1 MTKAHTI
8 FFIVCIGA
16 LLLTV
21 FTSIG
26 KKVASSADQTKGYF
40 SAEH

>member
-8 FFIVCIGA
+8 LFLVCITA
-16 LLLTV
+16 LAFTV

-26 KKVASSADQTKGYF
+26 KKVAESGFVTTTSFTHG
-40 SAEH
+40 H

>member
-8 FFIVCIGA
+8 FFIVCVTA
-16 LLLTV
+16 LVFTV

-26 KKVASSADQTKGYF
+26 KKIASSAGQTNGYF

>member
-8 FFIVCIGA
+8 FFIVCLTA
-16 LLLTV
+16 LVFTV

-26 KKVASSADQTKGYF
+26 KKVAASAGQTNSYF
-40 SAEH
+40 RVQH

>member
-8 FFIVCIGA
+8 FFIVCITA
-16 LLLTV
+16 LVFTV

-26 KKVASSADQTKGYF
+26 KKVAESGGQARGYF